1 MGIYINRGNAAFRQ
15 YTNGEYVD
23 KTAMIAYINTTVDT
37 ADKLTCVSRPRRFG
51 KSMAAHML
59 NAYYDK
65 SCDSRELFSRFAIAK
80 DQSFEEHLNKYPTI
94 YLDITDFTTRYQG
107 REDIVELIQAA
118 VIKDI
123 RKAYPDVEVDEGCDL
138 MDVLLNV
145 NMATGEKFVMIIDE
159 WDALC
164 READD
169 KPRLMDNYVNLLRR
183 LFKGGGTAMVFACVY
198 MTGILP
204 IKRYGTQSA
213 LNDFREYSMTNAS
226 DLAGYIGF
234 TESEVRQLCEKY
246 GMNYEDMKGW
256 YDGYSF
262 GQDYP
267 AVFNPNSVMQACKRH
282 TYDNYWGKTSAFETL
297 QQYVDLDMTGVQES
311 LDRIIKGEAAKVSVL
326 RFGFDLNS
334 VGSDD
339 ELITLFIHLGY
350 LAYNVE
356 SSTVSIPNKEIRMEF
371 VEALRGSKTHK
382 ELSALIKTSDRLME
396 ATMNKDERL
405 VAEIIEQLHTST
417 AGPDFYNNEQALRSV
432 LKIGYLSAIDD
443 FVSIQELPTGKGYAD
458 LALIPRRGSRKSA
471 VVIELKWN
479 HPVEA
484 AIDQIRRQQYPE
496 VLSHFADNLLLVGI
510 TYDEKTKRHSCQ
522 ISEHQAK

>member
-1 MGIYINRGNAAFRQ
+1 
-15 YTNGEYVD
+15 
-23 KTAMIAYINTTVDT
+23 
-37 ADKLTCVSRPRRFG
+37 
-51 KSMAAHML
+51 ML

-80 DQSFEEHLNKYPTI
+80 DKSFEEHLNKYPTI

-107 REDIVELIQAA
+107 RDDIVDLMQKEVIEDIAL
-118 VIKDI
+118 D
-123 RKAYPDVEVDEGCDL
+123 YPDVEVKDSDDL
-138 MDVLLNV
+138 MALLLRIV
-145 NMATGEKFVMIIDE
+145 RKTGEKFVI
-159 WDALC
+159 
-164 READD
+164 
-169 KPRLMDNYVNLLRR
+169 
-183 LFKGGGTAMVFACVY
+183 
-198 MTGILP
+198 

-234 TESEVRQLCEKY
+234 TEPEVRQLCEKY

-256 YDGYSF
+256 YDGYCF

-382 ELSALIKTSDRLME
+382 ELSALITII
-396 ATMNKDERL
+396 MNRPC
-405 VAEIIEQLHTST
+405 A
-417 AGPDFYNNEQALRSV
+417 R
-432 LKIGYLSAIDD
+432 
-443 FVSIQELPTGKGYAD
+443 
-458 LALIPRRGSRKSA
+458 
-471 VVIELKWN
+471 
-479 HPVEA
+479 
-484 AIDQIRRQQYPE
+484 
-496 VLSHFADNLLLVGI
+496 
-510 TYDEKTKRHSCQ
+510 C
-522 ISEHQAK
+522 

>member
-65 SCDSRELFSRFAIAK
+65 SCDSHDLFSRFAIAK
-80 DQSFEEHLNKYPTI
+80 EKSFEEHLNRYPTI
-94 YLDITDFTTRYQG
+94 YIDITNFTTRYRG
-107 REDIVELIQAA
+107 RDDILDLMQKDIIEDIAT
-118 VIKDI
+118 D
-123 RKAYPDVEVDEGCDL
+123 YPDIVVKDNDDL
-138 MDVLLNV
+138 MALLV
-145 NMATGEKFVMIIDE
+145 KITIKTGEKFVMIIDE

-164 READD
+164 REAVN
-169 KPRLMDNYVNLLRR
+169 KPKLMDDYVNLLRR
-183 LFKGGGTAMVFACVY
+183 LFKGGETAMVFACVY

-213 LNDFREYSMTNAS
+213 LNYFREYSMAS
-226 DLAGYIGF
+226 PRQLAGYIGF
-234 TESEVRQLCEKY
+234 TEPEVRALCDKY
-246 GMNYEDMKGW
+246 DMDYADMKGW

-262 GQDYP
+262 GQNYP
-267 AVFNPNSVMQACKRH
+267 AVFNPNSVMMACKSGS
-282 TYDNYWGKTSAFETL
+282 YENYWGRTSAFETL
-297 QQYVDLDMTGVQES
+297 QQYIDLDMNGVQES
-311 LDRIIKGEAAKVSVL
+311 LDKILKGETTRVSAL
-326 RFGFDLNS
+326 RFGFDLSSIGN
-334 VGSDD
+334 DD
-339 ELITLFIHLGY
+339 ELLTLFIHLGY

-356 SSTVSIPNKEIRMEF
+356 DSTVTIPNKEIRMEF

-382 ELSALIKTSDRLME
+382 ELSALIKTSDRLVE
-396 ATMNKDERL
+396 ATMNKDERQ
-405 VAEIIEQLHTST
+405 VAEIIGQLHTST

-458 LALIPRRGSRKSA
+458 LALIPRRGSRKPA

-479 HPVEA
+479 HPVDA
-484 AIDQIRRQQYPE
+484 AINQIRRQQYPE
-496 VLSHFADNLLLVGI
+496 VLEHFSNNILLVGI
-510 TYDEKTKRHSCQ
+510 TYDEKTKEHSCQ
-522 ISEHQAK
+522 IDREV